1 MPKIRVWLRSHKLSI
16 NAGKTKVMIF
26 YPRDKTADPD
36 LNSVFE
42 IKDLNSSINPDPIH
56 PIERIKNSSIC
67 PAYKV
72 LGIFI
77 IL

>member
-1 MPKIRVWLRSHKLSI
+1 
-16 NAGKTKVMIF
+16 MIF